1 MTSEFDED
9 EDLEEDEEYDEN
21 TLLPTADDE
30 FVSLAH
36 TYAEG
41 TI

>member
-1 MTSEFDED
+1 MMK
-9 EDLEEDEEYDEN
+9 N
-21 TLLPTADDE
+21 VLLPGAEDE

-41 TI
+41 NTLVIFQLNNC